1 LHGLWSTPLTDRRY
15 RFKDGTAA
23 LGAAVPL
30 TGTGNTKTAALATAA
45 LAGGTHSLT
54 AVYSGDAYN
63 AGSTTATAV
72 TQTVNKRSS
81 SVALASSANPA
92 NFGTSVTLTATVTGF
107 SPSGT
112 MTFKDGSTTLG
123 TGSVLNGAASFN
135 TLGLAA
141 GAHSV
146 TAVYSGDAS
155 NLTSTSPVL
164 TQTINA
170 TALPAMK
177 WLYGYD
183 PLARPTIAVDP
194 NQQTTLRA
202 YDALDRLTLVN
213 YPTGVDTTLQYD
225 GSATPVQGSIG
236 RLTKVTDESG
246 QTVWAYNTLG
256 QLSTKTQTTSSKVFA
271 VGYGWSS
278 AGGALDKPIS
288 ITYPSGSRVNYAYD
302 LYGRVSGITV
312 NPVNANGVGVNTG
325 STVTLLSAIS
335 YTPENKVKGW
345 NWSDA
350 SARTISDNSFGQ
362 ISGYSLGKPNG
373 SGIAAGSQR
382 TVVRDNAHQP
392 LAEAQAAGDDGCD
405 RGLARAAGSLNRQ

>member
-1 LHGLWSTPLTDRRY
+1 MNAVHSRRLKATVSSVPTSLGLHGLWSTPLTDRRY

-155 NLTSTSPVL
+155 NLTSR
-164 TQTINA
+164 N
-170 TALPAMK
+170 LPT
-177 WLYGYD
+177 W
-183 PLARPTIAVDP
+183 ARPARP
-194 NQQTTLRA
+194 SSPMPTTPPMTRP
-202 YDALDRLTLVN
+202 R
-213 YPTGVDTTLQYD
+213 
-225 GSATPVQGSIG
+225 
-236 RLTKVTDESG
+236 
-246 QTVWAYNTLG
+246 
-256 QLSTKTQTTSSKVFA
+256 
-271 VGYGWSS
+271 
-278 AGGALDKPIS
+278 
-288 ITYPSGSRVNYAYD
+288 
-302 LYGRVSGITV
+302 
-312 NPVNANGVGVNTG
+312 
-325 STVTLLSAIS
+325 
-335 YTPENKVKGW
+335 
-345 NWSDA
+345 
-350 SARTISDNSFGQ
+350 
-362 ISGYSLGKPNG
+362 
-373 SGIAAGSQR
+373 
-382 TVVRDNAHQP
+382 
-392 LAEAQAAGDDGCD
+392 
-405 RGLARAAGSLNRQ
+405 